1 MAVPSSG
8 GAPGS
13 SGPRFNKK
21 PALIAVGMAGLFLVA
36 MMYAA
41 QQRAQKRVTS
51 SEPETVYEVGTSD
64 TTIDFLEN
72 RPDGLVGVNRN
83 DIGEPAAAESTGD
96 RDRRAKLAQW
106 LEERELAR
114 MKQQSAVRDRMASKQ
129 LEDYEAAMRSSSK
142 VEGITPRERDEDPI
156 PDVIVSASVSSPYGA
171 AVPGDPFAA
180 AAPYGAPSS
189 GGQVGASAGVDPARL
204 GALLASPEGQ
214 ALVRELSGGGAGVP
228 GGAGAVGAFGVPP
241 IDRPGTDRAATAQD
255 RQFVA
260 QAAGGEDE
268 FVLEARSRAPRSPY
282 ELKTGALI
290 PGAMISAANS
300 DLPGDILAQVTQNVY
315 DTASGRYVVIPQ
327 GTKLFGRYDAYVALG
342 QERLLIVWNRLVF
355 PDGETLDIGGM
366 QGYDSRGL
374 AGFNDRVN
382 THFLRT
388 LANALLISVVSASG
402 EALVNAASEPDNSTF
417 TVNLA
422 QDFSDT
428 TSQAFNEYLR
438 NRLRIQPT
446 LEIRSGYRFNIIVS
460 KDIDFDSPYERGFAA
475 YRVGQ

>member
-1 MAVPSSG
+1 MPVAAGAV
-8 GAPGS
+8 
-13 SGPRFNKK
+13 
-21 PALIAVGMAGLFLVA
+21 
-36 MMYAA
+36 
-41 QQRAQKRVTS
+41 
-51 SEPETVYEVGTSD
+51 
-64 TTIDFLEN
+64 
-72 RPDGLVGVNRN
+72 
-83 DIGEPAAAESTGD
+83 
-96 RDRRAKLAQW
+96 
-106 LEERELAR
+106 
-114 MKQQSAVRDRMASKQ
+114 
-129 LEDYEAAMRSSSK
+129 
-142 VEGITPRERDEDPI
+142 
-156 PDVIVSASVSSPYGA
+156 
-171 AVPGDPFAA
+171 
-180 AAPYGAPSS
+180 
-189 GGQVGASAGVDPARL
+189 
-204 GALLASPEGQ
+204 
-214 ALVRELSGGGAGVP
+214 
-228 GGAGAVGAFGVPP
+228 GAVGAFGAPI
-241 IDRPGTDRAATAQD
+241 IDRPSTESTGTAQD
-255 RQFVA
+255 RQFID
-260 QAAGGEDE
+260 QASGGEDE
-268 FVLEARSRAPRSPY
+268 FVLKARTRAPRSPY

-428 TSQAFNEYLR
+428 TSPAFNEYLR

-460 KDIDFDSPYERGFAA
+460 KDIDFDGPYERGFAA